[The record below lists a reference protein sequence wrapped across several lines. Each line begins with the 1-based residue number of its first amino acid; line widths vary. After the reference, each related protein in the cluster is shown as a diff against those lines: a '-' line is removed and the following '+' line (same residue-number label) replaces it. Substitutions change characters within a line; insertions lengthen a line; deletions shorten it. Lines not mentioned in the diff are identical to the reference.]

1 MKLVDV
7 EASFLRYIGENLSV
21 SGITVFE
28 SVFMQDFTTFQKW
41 VVIDS
46 LSNSLKEQ
54 PKQIYFVHCA
64 VQKGAANSKAVLT
77 ELLDTVHLLI
87 EKGTRID
94 IYEVE
99 NEGIIG
105 EMEIIDVRLNPLVQH
120 AGGGLLR
127 SFTIS
132 IAYAGN

>member
-1 MKLVDV
+1 MKLSFV
-7 EASFLRYIGENLSV
+7 EASFLRYLGENLSI
-21 SGITVFE
+21 SNIKVFE

-41 VVIDS
+41 VVVDS
-46 LSNSLKEQ
+46 LSNNLNEQ
-54 PKQIYFVHCA
+54 PRQIYFVHCA
-64 VQKGAANSKAVLT
+64 VQKGAANSKAILT
-77 ELLDTVHLLI
+77 ELLDTVHLLL

-94 IYEVE
+94 VYNTV
-99 NEGIIG
+99 NASIIG
-105 EMEIIDVRLNPLVQH
+105 EMEITDVRLNPLVQH

>member
-94 IYEVE
+94 LYEVQ
-99 NEGIIG
+99 NEEIVG
-105 EMEIIDVRLNPLVQH
+105 EMEITDVRLNPLVQH